1 MISNR
6 ALLAGGLVLA
16 LVVGVAA
23 VFFASSD
30 PDGLDSTALVTQG
43 QKDLT
48 GPANPG
54 AELDEAALPGSFE
67 YSAPFPDYTV
77 EGADK
82 LTDVGLIVAGTLLA
96 LIVVLGL
103 GRGLKAFSR
112 SRSF

>member
-16 LVVGVAA
+16 LVVGIGA

-43 QKDLT
+43 QKELT
-48 GPANPG
+48 EAANPG
-54 AELDEAALPGSFE
+54 AELDEGALPGSFE

-82 LTDVGLIVAGTLLA
+82 LTDVALIVAGTLLA
-96 LIVVLGL
+96 LVVVLGL
-103 GRGLKAFSR
+103 GRGLKAVNR
-112 SRSF
+112 SP

>member
-1 MISNR
+1 MISSR

-16 LVVGVAA
+16 LVVGIGA

-48 GPANPG
+48 GAANPG

-67 YSAPFPDYTV
+67 YSAPFAEYTV
-77 EGADK
+77 GGSKLADA
-82 LTDVGLIVAGTLLA
+82 GLMVAGTLLA
-96 LIVVLGL
+96 LIVVLAL
-103 GRGLKAFSR
+103 GRGLKATNR
-112 SRSF
+112 SP

>member
-16 LVVGVAA
+16 LVIGVAA

-30 PDGLDSTALVTQG
+30 PYGLDSTALVTKG
-43 QKDLT
+43 QKELT
-48 GPANPG
+48 GAANPD
-54 AELDEAALPGSFE
+54 AELDEGALPGSFE

-82 LTDVGLIVAGTLLA
+82 LTDIGLIIAGTLLS
-96 LIVVLGL
+96 LVVVLGL

-112 SRSF
+112 SRSP

>member
-16 LVVGVAA
+16 LVIGVAA

-43 QKDLT
+43 QKELT
-48 GPANPG
+48 QPANPG
-54 AELDEAALPGSFE
+54 AELDEEALPGSFE
-67 YSAPFPDYTV
+67 YSAPFPDYTI

-82 LTDVGLIVAGTLLA
+82 LTDVALIVAGTLLA
-96 LIVVLGL
+96 LVVVLGL
-103 GRGLKAFSR
+103 GRGLKAVNR
-112 SRSF
+112 SP